1 MRIVS
6 TFLPAAH
13 DEDIGRRTQLFVFD
27 ALVGEKSLVL
37 GVTVGRVDG
46 PALDDVKCS
55 AIGNKIIGRL
65 ATHHRLNYPDGVVVL
80 AGVQSV
86 GSAKQRVR
94 KVLTDAPDQ
103 AAVLFLCADPKV
115 YDAVTPHLGI
125 DYQSADPSA
134 Q

>member
-27 ALVGEKSLVL
+27 ALVGEKNLVL
-37 GVTVGRVDG
+37 GVTVGRIDG
-46 PALDDVKCS
+46 PTLDDVKCS
-55 AIGNKIIGRL
+55 PIGNKIIGRL
-65 ATHHRLNYPDGVVVL
+65 AAHHQLNYPDGAIVL

-86 GSAKQRVR
+86 GTAKQRVR
-94 KVLTDAPDQ
+94 KVLADAPDQ
-103 AAVLFLCADPKV
+103 AAVLFLCGDSKV

>member
-13 DEDIGRRTQLFVFD
+13 DDEFGRRTQLFVFD
-27 ALVGEKSLVL
+27 TLVDEKSLVL
-37 GVTVGRVDG
+37 GVTVGAIQG
-46 PALDDVKCS
+46 PTLGDVRCS
-55 AIGNKIIGRL
+55 PIGQKIVGRL
-65 ATHHRLNYPDGVVVL
+65 SAHHVLNYPDGVVIL

-86 GSAKQRVR
+86 GTAKQRVR
-94 KVLTDAPDQ
+94 KVLADAPHQ
-103 AAVLFLCADPKV
+103 AAVLFLCADSKV

-125 DYQSADPSA
+125 DYQSADPNA